1 MTSPEPNTELAVTF
15 LIGLDPKRHD
25 LFAIH
30 PTLPEKAPGKT
41 EAATFLPD
49 QLLEMRA
56 WIDRHQGNYNIYTS
70 VNRARADA
78 PKNIRLS
85 KEHIGHIRA
94 VVADIDATKVDVHS
108 GGDPT
113 GENFRKERARLQ
125 IFAQELADDPIC
137 PPTLM
142 VDSGCGLQSWWQLA
156 AIMPATPENVALVE
170 GIGRTL
176 ARNYGGDSVF
186 DIARIMRVPGTI
198 NIPTAVKSAQGRT
211 LALATVL
218 GEQSSAEAYALEKLA
233 EWAPPTPEKAN
244 PQDRPKSPI
253 DWGAVEADAY
263 DELPAALREKFEAY
277 GRSHPAVAKLW
288 NGQPA
293 PWQKGLSPS
302 EFEFALAWALKRHGG
317 FTSTEFAQL
326 HAVWEHKSVKHAG
339 DQRTVQRAW
348 DNNLGGASV
357 FETKDISPRRAV
369 ATPDS
374 TGMNIEWSEPA
385 DLWSAR
391 FDAVDLPSGVV
402 PQAIECVAR
411 DQARRLGVEAG
422 ACAAALVTAIGSLV
436 PAGNQMQ
443 MRQHDPDWKV
453 KPILWTALISEPG
466 TNKSGIWKYAT
477 APVERLEKKWAKQ
490 YAVER
495 RDYDRLNAD
504 KQKSTADKASEVPLS
519 NSPEDWL
526 NVAGEPVMRR
536 KVVQDATTEQLA
548 VILSQNED
556 GLLFMMDELSGFF
569 GSMDLYR
576 NRGGKDRP
584 FWLQAKDG
592 GVSIVDRRSNGT
604 LRAENTAISVLGGIQ
619 PLKIKALSAGLT
631 EDGMLQRF
639 LPISVKRLGRGKDVE
654 ANKEYADALEKI
666 AEALGDSERAGLFKF
681 SVDGDRELKSLYD
694 FQEQAL
700 RRPGA
705 SPALRQWL
713 EKTPNEFGRLA
724 LIFHFIEWHASSEA
738 TLTGDRPPAMVSGA
752 TARRARRFLTE
763 FAYPH
768 ALVFHQSILGRS
780 EYEEHV
786 AWIGGH
792 ILAHGLSVVTLRD
805 IYKNYGPFKSQET
818 RTLLASVMQAM
829 EREDWLYPVP
839 VRLNEGRPS
848 RWFVNPAAHEV
859 FATRATLERETRTAA
874 QSSIREEGAR
884 RRAELRSE
892 HEPGGETAAYLSVGA
907 QVSPTVS
914 ELLG

>member
-1 MTSPEPNTELAVTF
+1 MTAPEPNTDLAVKF

-30 PTLPEKAPGKT
+30 PTLPDKAPGKT

-49 QLLEMRA
+49 QLLEMRK

-94 VVADIDATKVDVHS
+94 IVADIDATKVDVHA

-113 GENFRKERARLQ
+113 GEHFRRERARLQ

-142 VDSGCGLQSWWQLA
+142 VDSGGGLQLWWQLA
-156 AIMPATPENVALVE
+156 AIMPATTEDVALVE

-176 ARNYGGDSVF
+176 AKNYGGDSVF

-198 NIPTAVKSAQGRT
+198 NIPTSIKSAQGRT
-211 LALATVL
+211 LALATIL

-233 EWAPPTPEKAN
+233 AWAPPTQEKASPN
-244 PQDRPKSPI
+244 ERSKSPI
-253 DWGAVEADAY
+253 EWDLVEADTY
-263 DELPAALREKFEAY
+263 DELPSALREKFEAY
-277 GRSHPAVAKLW
+277 GKSHPAVAKLW

-326 HAVWEHKSVKHAG
+326 HAVWDHKSVKHAG
-339 DQRTVQRAW
+339 DKRIVQRAW
-348 DNNLGGASV
+348 DNNFGGASG
-357 FETKDISPRRAV
+357 FEAQDISPRPAV
-369 ATPDS
+369 ATPDGVE
-374 TGMNIEWSEPA
+374 TNIEWSEPA

-391 FDAVDLPSGVV
+391 FEAVDLPVGVV
-402 PQAIECVAR
+402 PPVIERVAR
-411 DQARRLGVEAG
+411 DHATRLGVEAG

-443 MRQHDPDWKV
+443 MRQHDTGWKV
-453 KPILWTALISEPG
+453 KPILWTALIGDPG
-466 TNKSGIWKYAT
+466 TNKSGIFTYAT
-477 APVERLEKKWAKQ
+477 DVVHRMESKWGQQ

-495 RDYDRLNAD
+495 HDYERQNAS
-504 KQKSTADKASEVPLS
+504 KQKTSDAAPEVPLS

-526 NVAGEPVMRR
+526 NVAREPVMRR

-548 VILSQNED
+548 VILSQNSD

-592 GVSIVDRRSNGT
+592 KVSIVDRRSHGT

-619 PLKIKALSAGLT
+619 PLKIKALGAGLA

-639 LPISVKRLGRGKDVE
+639 LPISVKRLGHGEDVQE
-654 ANKEYADALEKI
+654 NREYADALEKI
-666 AEALGDSERAGLFKF
+666 SEALADSERAGLFKF
-681 SVDGDRELKSLYD
+681 SIDGDRELKSLYD
-694 FQEQAL
+694 FREEAR

-705 SPALRQWL
+705 SPALHQWL

-738 TLTGDRPPAMVSGA
+738 TLTGDSPPAVVSGA

-768 ALVFHQSILGRS
+768 ALVFHQSVLGRS

-792 ILAHGLSVVTLRD
+792 ILAHGLSVVSLRD
-805 IYKNYGPFKSQET
+805 IYKNYSPFKSPET

-829 EREDWLYPVP
+829 EREDWLYPAP
-839 VRLNEGRPS
+839 GRLNEGRPS
-848 RWFVNPAAHEV
+848 RWFVNPAVHEV
-859 FATRATLERETRTAA
+859 FAARGTLEREARTAV

-884 RRAELRSE
+884 RRMELRIE
-892 HEPGGETAAYLSVGA
+892 PEPGLEPAAYLSIEA